1 VSIQCISEHEAALD
15 TARASI
21 STICE
26 GFGVKITEAQ
36 GPAFD
41 KKVLRLLNADHT
53 H

>member
-1 VSIQCISEHEAALD
+1 MSELEHALD
-15 TARASI
+15 IARSEIDRICGLFEVRVVEAS
-21 STICE
+21 
-26 GFGVKITEAQ
+26 